1 MDILIST
8 SMLSADF
15 SRLGEEIAA
24 LTAAGTDW
32 LHWDCMDGHF
42 TDPLTHGPLVLQAC
56 RQLTDK
62 FFDTHLM
69 LSNPEKQIPL
79 FVDAGANGISIHLE
93 TTDEPA
99 RLLDEIRR
107 RGCRSCLTVNPP
119 TPLDEIE
126 RLLEHCDTVMLMGVM
141 PGYSGRTYDETTTGR
156 IAAVRAAI
164 DRQGLGTLI
173 EVDGGINDQTVAQ
186 AVGAGVDVLVT
197 ASYVY
202 KHPQGYAAA
211 MAGLREIAAGISRP
225 S

>member
-1 MDILIST
+1 MPRDILIST

-15 SRLGEEIAA
+15 ARLGEEAMA

-42 TDPLTHGPLVLQAC
+42 TDPLTHGPLVLKAV
-56 RQLTDK
+56 RGLTDR

-69 LSNPEKQIPL
+69 LSNPEQQIPL
-79 FVDAGANGISIHLE
+79 FVEAGANGISIHLE

-99 RLLDEIRR
+99 RLLDEIRH
-107 RGCRSCLTVNPP
+107 RGCRSCLTINPP

-126 RLLEHCDTVMLMGVM
+126 RLVEHCDVVMLMGVM
-141 PGYSGRTYDETTTGR
+141 PGYSGRLYDETTTGR
-156 IAAVRAAI
+156 IAAVRATI
-164 DRQGLGTLI
+164 DRLGLPTLI
-173 EVDGGINDQTVAQ
+173 EVDGGINDKTVGE

-202 KHPQGYAAA
+202 NHPQGYAAA
-211 MAGLREIAAGISRP
+211 MAALREIAAGS
-225 S
+225 